1 MLIRCITMIRKEKAR
16 GGESKLKLKQIG
28 LQLCT
33 CTWIEI
39 MTGAGVVL
47 YLVLA
52 MHNYVLA
59 ALAAGLFAPLIAFH
73 FVITLISR
81 RDGGLISIE
90 GIRRTNEKL
99 ESKMAM

>member
-1 MLIRCITMIRKEKAR
+1 M
-16 GGESKLKLKQIG
+16 GESKLKLKQIG

-39 MTGAGVVL
+39 MTGAGVAL

>member
-1 MLIRCITMIRKEKAR
+1 LRPKEIA
-16 GGESKLKLKQIG
+16 

-52 MHNYVLA
+52 MNDYILA
-59 ALAAGLFAPLIAFH
+59 GIAAGLFASLIMFH
-73 FVITLISR
+73 LGITLISKR
-81 RDGGLISIE
+81 NGLVRIE
-90 GIRRTNEKL
+90 GMKRTNE
-99 ESKMAM
+99 S

>member
-1 MLIRCITMIRKEKAR
+1 L
-16 GGESKLKLKQIG
+16 KLKLKEIG

-39 MTGAGVVL
+39 MTGAGVTL

-59 ALAAGLFAPLIAFH
+59 ALAAGLFAPLIVFH
-73 FVITLISR
+73 FIVTLISK
-81 RDGGLISIE
+81 RDGLVKIE
-90 GIRRTNEKL
+90 GIQRTNENL
-99 ESKMAM
+99 ERENVIQRT

>member
-1 MLIRCITMIRKEKAR
+1 
-16 GGESKLKLKQIG
+16 LKLKEIG

-39 MTGAGVVL
+39 MTGAGVTL

-59 ALAAGLFAPLIAFH
+59 ALAAGLFAPLIVFH
-73 FVITLISR
+73 FIVTLISK
-81 RDGGLISIE
+81 RDGLVKIE
-90 GIRRTNEKL
+90 EIQRTNENL
-99 ESKMAM
+99 EREKVIQRT

>member
-1 MLIRCITMIRKEKAR
+1 M
-16 GGESKLKLKQIG
+16 KLKQIG

-39 MTGAGVVL
+39 MTGAGVTL

-59 ALAAGLFAPLIAFH
+59 AIAAGLFAPLIAFH

>member
-1 MLIRCITMIRKEKAR
+1 M
-16 GGESKLKLKQIG
+16 KLKEIA

-39 MTGAGVVL
+39 MTGAGVTL

-59 ALAAGLFAPLIAFH
+59 ALAVGLFAPLIVFH
-73 FVITLISR
+73 FIVTLISK
-81 RDGGLISIE
+81 RDGLVKIE
-90 GIRRTNEKL
+90 GIQRTNENL
-99 ESKMAM
+99 EREKVIQRT

>member
-1 MLIRCITMIRKEKAR
+1 M
-16 GGESKLKLKQIG
+16 KLKEIG

-39 MTGAGVVL
+39 MTGTGVTL

-59 ALAAGLFAPLIAFH
+59 ALAAGLFAPLIVFH
-73 FVITLISR
+73 FIVTLISK
-81 RDGGLISIE
+81 RDGLVKIE
-90 GIRRTNEKL
+90 GIQRTNENL
-99 ESKMAM
+99 EREKVIQRT

>member
-1 MLIRCITMIRKEKAR
+1 
-16 GGESKLKLKQIG
+16 LKLKQIG

-39 MTGAGVVL
+39 MTGAGVAL

-90 GIRRTNEKL
+90 EIRRTNEKL

>member
-1 MLIRCITMIRKEKAR
+1 MKE
-16 GGESKLKLKQIG
+16 IG

-39 MTGAGVVL
+39 MTGAGVTL

-59 ALAAGLFAPLIAFH
+59 ALAAGLFAPLIVFH
-73 FVITLISR
+73 FIVTLISK
-81 RDGGLISIE
+81 RDGLVKIE
-90 GIRRTNEKL
+90 GIQRTNENL
-99 ESKMAM
+99 EREKVIQRT